1 MSYQAV
7 VIQRHLEG
15 TQSEIPTYG
24 LPLERMSP
32 ALDSLSL
39 KFAIYLRNSKFD
51 GLDVGCG
58 EGIATIAAL
67 ARGGHVM
74 ALDRDPAVLHR
85 LLARVPSEQYRR
97 LKIRAASIPEVDFK
111 FAHFSAVHASRVLH
125 FLPPHALQST
135 LRKFFR
141 WLYPEG
147 KLFVSVLDPRGAYWR
162 SLRADYAHRTML
174 GERWPGYIE
183 ALSPLMPE
191 WRGTDTAVHLLDES
205 VLSRELQA
213 SGFIVDEL
221 TSYALPWDA
230 DQLCTAVVAR
240 CGN

>member
-1 MSYQAV
+1 MSYRAG

-39 KFAIYLRNSKFD
+39 KFAIYLRNCKFD

-74 ALDRDPAVLHR
+74 ALDRETAVLQR
-85 LLARVPSEQYRR
+85 LLARVPSQQYRR
-97 LKIRAASIPEVDFK
+97 LKLRAASVADVDFI
-111 FAHFSAVHASRVLH
+111 FPRFSAVHASRVLH
-125 FLPPHALQST
+125 YLPPHVFQST

-141 WLYPEG
+141 WLYPAG
-147 KLFVSVLDPRGAYWR
+147 KLFVSVLDPRGAHWR
-162 SLRADYAHRTML
+162 GLRADYARRTML
-174 GERWPGYIE
+174 GERWPGYVE
-183 ALSPLMPE
+183 ALSPMMPE
-191 WRGTDTAVHLLDES
+191 WRGNETAIHLLDES
-205 VLSRELQA
+205 VLTRELQA
-213 SGFIVDEL
+213 SGFVVEEL
-221 TSYALPWDA
+221 TSYTLPWDA

-240 CGN
+240 CDS